1 MKVKFTKMH
10 GAGNDFVVLD
20 GVSTEINL
28 TTEQLKF
35 LADRHFGVGA
45 DQILLIEKPTL
56 PDCDFT
62 YRIFNQDGGEVEMC
76 GNGARCFAKYVF
88 DHRLTNKRKI
98 RVQTMKG
105 IIVPELL
112 DNGLVKI
119 DMGVPSFC
127 PEDLPFVSEGLV
139 YRKNGDVDQ
148 WKVDFQGREYW
159 FSICSMGNPH
169 AVFIVPKIDEVSICG
184 LGRYVETLKNF
195 PNRVNVEFLQINSP
209 TEAVFRVWER
219 GVGQTLACGT
229 GNCAAFAVARRLLL
243 VESHAKFEN
252 LGGTLELSWLGSEQP
267 LYLIGPAV
275 EVFES
280 EIDIP

>member
-1 MKVKFTKMH
+1 MH

-20 GVSTEINL
+20 GVNTEIHL
-28 TTEQLKF
+28 TTEQLRF

-45 DQILLIEKPTL
+45 DQILLIEKPSL

-88 DHRLTNKRKI
+88 DHHLTAKRKI

-112 DNGLVKI
+112 ENGLVKI
-119 DMGVPSFC
+119 DMGVPSFR
-127 PEDLPFVSEGLV
+127 PEDLPFVVDGLV
-139 YRKNGDVDQ
+139 HRKIGDVDQ
-148 WKVDFQGREYW
+148 WKVDFQGKEYW

-169 AVFIVPKIDEVSICG
+169 AVFIVPKIEEVPICK
-184 LGRYVETLKNF
+184 LGSYVETLENF
-195 PNRVNVEFLQINSP
+195 PNRVNVEFLQVNSP
-209 TEAVFRVWER
+209 TEGVFRVWER
-219 GVGQTLACGT
+219 GVGETLACGT
-229 GNCAAFAVARRLLL
+229 GNCAAFAVARRSLL
-243 VESHAKFEN
+243 VDTQAKFEN
-252 LGGTLELSWLGSEQP
+252 LGGSLELSWLGAGQP

>member
-20 GVSTEINL
+20 GVNTEIHL
-28 TTEQLKF
+28 TTEQLRF

-45 DQILLIEKPTL
+45 DQILLIEKPSL

-88 DHRLTNKRKI
+88 DHRLTDKRKI

-112 DNGLVKI
+112 ENGLVKI
-119 DMGVPSFC
+119 DMGVPSFR
-127 PEDLPFVSEGLV
+127 PEDLPFVVDGLV
-139 YRKNGDVDQ
+139 HRKIGDVDQ
-148 WKVDFQGREYW
+148 WKVDFQGKEYW

-169 AVFIVPKIDEVSICG
+169 AVFIVPKIEEVPICE
-184 LGRYVETLKNF
+184 LGSYVETLENF
-195 PNRVNVEFLQINSP
+195 PNRVNVEFLQVNSP
-209 TEAVFRVWER
+209 TEGVFRVWER
-219 GVGQTLACGT
+219 GVGETLACGT
-229 GNCAAFAVARRLLL
+229 GNCAAFAVARRSLL
-243 VESHAKFEN
+243 VDTQAKFEN
-252 LGGTLELSWLGSEQP
+252 LGGSLELSWLGAGQP